1 VKQNIS
7 SENYNR
13 VRAVNEAATGFV
25 TGDGL
30 LGWLWARGPQKV
42 VNQLNKRIQKGSLR
56 VHTPDGQL
64 IEIGGHAPGPHGEVM
79 LKNWRPV
86 RRLVVGGHT
95 AFATSYIEGDWDSP
109 DMASLFEVFS
119 LNRNVLSNTIRGAFM
134 SRILNGIKHA
144 LRANTQDGSKKNI
157 QFHYDLGNDFYQ
169 QWLDPSMTYSSAIFA
184 EGDNSLE
191 SAQLRKYRRLLDMLD
206 AKPGERI
213 LEIGSGWGGFAE
225 IAARERGLHVTG
237 VTLSQEQLA
246 YAQNRIAAAGLSDQ
260 AEFHL
265 TDYRDVDPSR
275 HGGLFDHV
283 VSIEMFEAV
292 GEQYWQTYM
301 DKVRDVLRPGGRVA
315 LQIITIDDAI
325 FDAYRRGADFI
336 QTYIFPGGMLPS
348 VARLKSAVHTAGLE
362 WTGHDGFGLQYAR
375 TLRLWLESFEQALA
389 DGKLPAAFD
398 EKFQRI
404 WRYYLTY
411 CEGGFRGGGISVQQV
426 ALVKAH

>member
-1 VKQNIS
+1 VKQNIPPD
-7 SENYNR
+7 NYNR

-30 LGWLWARGPQKV
+30 LGWLWARGPQKI
-42 VNQLNKRIQKGSLR
+42 VNQLNKRIRQGSLR

-64 IEIGGHAPGPHGEVM
+64 IEIGGHAPGPHGEVI
-79 LKNWRPV
+79 LKNWRPA
-86 RRLVVGGHT
+86 RRLVIGGHT
-95 AFATSYIEGDWDSP
+95 AFATSYIDGDWDSP

-119 LNRNVLSNTIRGAFM
+119 LNRNVLSNTIRGAFL
-134 SRILNGIKHA
+134 SRILNGLKHA
-144 LRANTQDGSKKNI
+144 VRANTQEGSKKNI
-157 QFHYDLGNDFYQ
+157 QFHYDLGNAFYA

-184 EGDNSLE
+184 DGDNCLE
-191 SAQLRKYRRLLDMLD
+191 SAQTRKYRRLLDMLD
-206 AKPGERI
+206 AKPGERV

-225 IAARERGLHVTG
+225 LAARERGLHVTG
-237 VTLSQEQLA
+237 VTLSEEQLA
-246 YAQNRIAAAGLSDQ
+246 YAQNRIAKAGLSAQ
-260 AEFHL
+260 AQFHL
-265 TDYRDVDPSR
+265 TDYRDIDPAR

-301 DKVRDVLRPGGRVA
+301 DKVRDVLRPGGRIA

-325 FDAYRRGADFI
+325 FEAYRKGADFI

-348 VARLKSAVHTAGLE
+348 VGRLKTAVQTAGLD
-362 WTGHDGFGLQYAR
+362 WARHDSFGPHYAR
-375 TLRLWLESFEQALA
+375 TLRLWLESFEKTLA
-389 DGKLPAAFD
+389 DGKLPAGFD

-411 CEGGFRGGGISVQQV
+411 CEGGFRGGGIDVQQV
-426 ALVKAH
+426 ALVKPE